1 MLNKKKNDTAEEAG
15 MTVRQRLRQ
24 KRELEEKRKFGL
36 APLAVDEL
44 TGQEISPNVPQL
56 ISQAPWYYGATGPTL
71 DHQRQKHTDAMDTLQ
86 DQHDTAIVL
95 GKATK
100 YAAGACGNCGSNT
113 HKTDQCYKPRKK
125 IGAQFSGKVTGI
137 DMQVRQAEKSYAQK
151 RDRYA
156 TAAGVDLLQQQVQED
171 EDEDEEKADGDR
183 EKAGLGAKR
192 PRLQDVFV
200 ARTATT
206 GGSAEIKELPKHLQ
220 NLDNDGLLF
229 DPKTGSMRGNPNAAD
244 PTRVFQGD
252 LERYRSGDYY
262 TYLEMQMRFLTGES
276 SSFVDFKLDEQL
288 QKQKALQK
296 EPQGEQDQQKK
307 KEGGITSS
315 SNNVGD
321 SEETAR
327 DRLVRSLYGE
337 STLASVESSLRMKEA
352 LAGVVSAAAPPT
364 TGTTSASINTTTA
377 ISSSSSVIL
386 PSTPSLS
393 LASRH
398 PRAGMATR
406 NGHAC
411 VYGSYFDRN
420 EFRWGYKCCRRLGK
434 DAPSCQS
441 SGATAMEEATSTSP

>member
-1 MLNKKKNDTAEEAG
+1 MLSKKKSSTAEDAG

-56 ISQAPWYYGATGPTL
+56 ISQAPWYYGASGPTL

-86 DQHDTAIVL
+86 DQHDTTIVL

-100 YAAGACGNCGSNT
+100 YVAGACGNCGSNT
-113 HKTDQCYKPRKK
+113 HKTAECYKPRKK

-137 DMQVRQAEKSYAQK
+137 DMQVKQAEKGYAQK

-156 TAAGVDLLQQQVQED
+156 VAAGVDLLQQQPQE
-171 EDEDEEKADGDR
+171 EETEADGDN
-183 EKAGLGAKR
+183 ETAGVGVKR
-192 PRLQDVFV
+192 PRLHDVFA

-206 GGSAEIKELPKHLQ
+206 GGSAEVKELPKHLQ
-220 NLDNDGLLF
+220 NLDNEGALF
-229 DPKTGSMRGNPNAAD
+229 DPKTGSMRGNPNATD

-288 QKQKALQK
+288 QKQKIMQK
-296 EPQGEQDQQKK
+296 EPQGEQEQQKK
-307 KEGGITSS
+307 KESGITSS
-315 SNNVGD
+315 SNSLGG
-321 SEETAR
+321 SEETVR
-327 DRLVRSLYGE
+327 DRLVLSLYGE
-337 STLASVESSLRMKEA
+337 STLASADSSLRMKEA
-352 LAGVVSAAAPPT
+352 LAGVVTAITTKTTAA
-364 TGTTSASINTTTA
+364 TSNNTTTTTTT
-377 ISSSSSVIL
+377 SSSLKL
-386 PSTPSLS
+386 PLTPSLS

-420 EFRWGYKCCRRLGK
+420 EFRWGYKCCKRLGK

-441 SGATAMEEATSTSP
+441 SGTAATAEASSPSP